1 MAATFQAK
9 LRLYLKENGKDFDE
23 ELKKVVHTGFD
34 NEEKGTDYSL
44 PHSQTAE
51 EMSVHPKEHGVP
63 CLALRQHEQGKAF
76 ILIWQIEGLAK
87 PTKEQLDSYEAEAQ
101 KNDDNAVIRNTRKD
115 SYMADVG
122 IWEEQ
127 LDLLYKDMAAGKGDS
142 TGEWFKKIKAI
153 KDANPKV
160 S

>member
-1 MAATFQAK
+1 
-9 LRLYLKENGKDFDE
+9 
-23 ELKKVVHTGFD
+23 
-34 NEEKGTDYSL
+34 
-44 PHSQTAE
+44 
-51 EMSVHPKEHGVP
+51 
-63 CLALRQHEQGKAF
+63 
-76 ILIWQIEGLAK
+76 
-87 PTKEQLDSYEAEAQ
+87 
-101 KNDDNAVIRNTRKD
+101 
-115 SYMADVG
+115 MADVG